1 MVKLTKI
8 YTKTGDKGTT
18 SLGDMSRVSKTDA
31 RIHATASVDRL
42 NSYLGVVLLNEMDEP
57 IRQLLVTIQ
66 NDLFDVGADICTPVI
81 ENPKVEPLRI
91 LQNEIEFLERKI
103 DEFNKKL
110 PSLKSFVLPS
120 GSPLA
125 AHLHVAR
132 TLARDAER
140 DVWAALEVYGTG
152 MSSLTAMYLN
162 RLSDMLFVLAR
173 IANKQT
179 GEILWIPGEYR
190 DR

>member
-8 YTKTGDKGTT
+8 YTKTGDKGMT
-18 SLGDMSRVSKTDA
+18 SLGDMSRVSKTDT
-31 RIHATASVDRL
+31 RIQATASVDRL
-42 NSYLGVVLLNEMDEP
+42 NSYVGVVLLNEMDES

-81 ENPKVEPLRI
+81 ENPKYEPLRI
-91 LQNEIEFLERKI
+91 LENEITFLERKI

-140 DVWAALEVYGTG
+140 DVWSALETYGVG

-162 RLSDMLFVLAR
+162 RLSDLLFVLAR
-173 IANKQT
+173 IANKEA